1 MIELM
6 NWKMCKSSFL
16 IIYLQYFKAY
26 FRNAAKDA
34 KKEIN
39 ESNLK
44 FCLNALIQL
53 LDKWGGEFFSW
64 DTIFDDEEDKNVK
77 IDFGK
82 YIKNEDVIE
91 YLMEGLSSSDFLEFL
106 STDIENDIS
115 KNNSIQADN
124 ELEDAIELIILDF
137 EIFKPDFNNFSS
149 AISFLIRLLDNPTYA
164 KIIEKLLVNPSGI
177 FKSALQY
184 CQRNYDFERISRI
197 FENSGLNTSRL
208 FRFLFFLT
216 NNKDCMKIF
225 ELGADHVNMAK
236 QVNKTYV
243 FNTIFEII
251 ATEGPVK
258 IFKYTF
264 SEAVKIM
271 RSSEIILIK
280 KQIN

>member
-1 MIELM
+1 
-6 NWKMCKSSFL
+6 MCKSSFL

-91 YLMEGLSSSDFLEFL
+91 YLMEGLSSSDFLELL

-124 ELEDAIELIILDF
+124 ELEDAIELIIH